1 MEGIIRYRQNIY
13 KIYTFIFIFYN
24 LTIFINI
31 LILEALY
38 VAY

>member
-13 KIYTFIFIFYN
+13 KIYIFIFIFYN
-24 LTIFINI
+24 LTIFMNI

-38 VAY
+38 FAY